1 MRLEGD
7 KPLCMTRLLLMEGNI
22 AARRARAHALG
33 IRTSSEIYTLSIHA
47 HFPDIAIDVVNAADP
62 DWKIPDGR
70 DFADYDGFVISG
82 SALHA
87 YDIEF
92 AVTNQIDVL
101 RQAAEAALPVFGSC
115 WGLQIAAMAGGGAV
129 QYHPKGKEVGFARKI
144 MPTEAG
150 RGHPMFAHKPP
161 VFDAPC
167 IHYDEVLRLPE
178 GSTLLASNA
187 HSEIQ
192 AAIIPLGKTQIW
204 AVQYH
209 PEYDVQQ
216 VLAVYSLYADD
227 MIGPDFFADRAEL
240 DAYCAKL
247 RTLIA
252 HPDDAGAAWQLG
264 IDADVL
270 DDRTRRGE
278 IIAWVETQVL
288 GKAG

>member
-1 MRLEGD
+1 M
-7 KPLCMTRLLLMEGNI
+7 PSVMTRLLLMEGNV
-22 AARRARAHALG
+22 AERRARAHSLG
-33 IRTSSEIYTLSIHA
+33 IRTSSEIYALSIKA
-47 HFPDIAIDVVNAADP
+47 HFPDIEIDVVNAADP
-62 DWKIPDGR
+62 DWFIPEGR
-70 DFADYDGFVISG
+70 TFADYDGFVVSG

-87 YDIEF
+87 YDTDF
-92 AVTNQIDVL
+92 AVTNQIEL
-101 RQAAEAALPVFGSC
+101 LKQAAETGLPVFGSC
-115 WGLQIAAMAGGGAV
+115 WGLQIAAMAGGGEV
-129 QYHPKGKEVGFARKI
+129 RYHPKGKEVGFARKI
-144 MPTEAG
+144 MPTAEG

-192 AAIIPLGKTQIW
+192 AAVIPLGISQVW

-209 PEYDVQQ
+209 PEYDLQQ

-227 MIGPDFFADRAEL
+227 MIGPDFFADREEL
-240 DAYCAKL
+240 DAYCEKL
-247 RTLIA
+247 RTLIDN
-252 HPDDAGAAWQLG
+252 PGDAGAAWQLG

-288 GKAG
+288 GTR